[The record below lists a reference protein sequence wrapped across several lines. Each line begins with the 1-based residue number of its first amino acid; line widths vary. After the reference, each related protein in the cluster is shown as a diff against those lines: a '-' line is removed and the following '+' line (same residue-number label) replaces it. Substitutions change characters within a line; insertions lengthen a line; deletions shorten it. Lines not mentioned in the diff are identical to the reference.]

1 VGLREHAEM
10 ARRWSLRR
18 RRDAPPASTPPAGD
32 DANLADEEHA
42 WWAQREVEE
51 LWTPRARPPAS
62 APPEVERD
70 ILADHFG
77 ADWRTSFG
85 FTPASEPDMDEPDGP
100 DAPALPDLGDPYE
113 VLEVDPSASW
123 DEIVAAHRHQA
134 RAHHPDRLVGR
145 SPEQVALGE
154 ERIRIINGAYQ
165 ELRVRRGR

>member
-1 VGLREHAEM
+1 V
-10 ARRWSLRR
+10 
-18 RRDAPPASTPPAGD
+18 PPAASTPAGD

-51 LWTPRARPPAS
+51 LWTPRARPPAT
-62 APPEVERD
+62 APPEAERD

-77 ADWRTSFG
+77 EDWRTSFG
-85 FTPASEPDMDEPDGP
+85 FTTAPDAAADEPGGP
-100 DAPALPDLGDPYE
+100 TLPDPDGDPYE
-113 VLEVDPSASW
+113 VLEVDPTASW

-134 RAHHPDRLVGR
+134 RTHHPDLLVGR

-154 ERIRIINGAYQ
+154 ERIRLINGAYQ